1 MDLIL
6 WRHAEAEPGTPDI
19 ARALT
24 KKGTRQAAR
33 MARWLKPY
41 LPKDVKIL
49 VSPARRTQETAQAL
63 GMAYETLEE
72 LAPGKE
78 PQDILA
84 AIGWPA
90 ASSTVIVVGHS
101 PALGQIAALLLTDT
115 IADWDI
121 KKGGVW
127 WFANGGNSE
136 EPQEEEPQTVLLA
149 AMSPK
154 LLKDN
159 PP

>member
-1 MDLIL
+1 VDLIL

-24 KKGTRQAAR
+24 KKGIKQAAR

-41 LPKDVKIL
+41 IPKDVKIL
-49 VSPARRTQETAQAL
+49 VSPARRAQETAQAL
-63 GMAYETLEE
+63 GMTYETLQE
-72 LAPGKE
+72 LAPGNE

-90 ASSTVIVVGHS
+90 AGSGIVIVVGHS
-101 PALGQIAALLLTDT
+101 PALGQIAALLLTGT
-115 IADWDI
+115 IADLDI
-121 KKGGVW
+121 KKGAVW

-136 EPQEEEPQTVLLA
+136 EPQEEPQTVLLA

-154 LLKDN
+154 LLRDN
-159 PP
+159 TP